1 MSSAWQS
8 AFINTNGIRLH
19 YTRTGGAKP
28 PVVLAHGVTDDGL
41 CWSPVA
47 AMLAPDYDVI
57 MIDARGHGLS
67 DAPPAGYSPIEQA
80 DDLAGLIVALDLKSP
95 IVLGHSMGAATT
107 LVLAARHPELL
118 RAIALEDPPPW
129 WDPAYDRPN
138 NPDWQTRMRA
148 WLVPLKQQSRQAIL
162 EAQRVAEPGW
172 SDAELEPWVDSKLH
186 FSLNF
191 FNDLSDLSLD
201 WTALLRQ
208 VICPVLLITGD
219 VDAGAL
225 VTPTAALAFKA
236 YLPQAQI
243 AHIAGAGHSIR
254 RDQFAPYLQ
263 VVRPFLAEVSARTT
277 DSAR

>member
-8 AFINTNGIRLH
+8 AFINTNGICLH
-19 YTRTGGAKP
+19 YTRTGGDKP

-41 CWSPVA
+41 CWTPVA
-47 AMLAPDYDVI
+47 EVLAPDYDVI
-57 MIDARGHGLS
+57 MVDARGHGLS
-67 DAPPAGYSPIEQA
+67 EAPSTGYTPIELA
-80 DDLAGLIVALDLKSP
+80 ADLAGVIEALDLKSP

-107 LVLAARHPELL
+107 LVLAARYPQLL

-138 NPDWQTRMRA
+138 NSAWQAMMRA

-162 EAQRVAEPGW
+162 EAQRAAEPGW

-191 FNDLSDLSLD
+191 FNDLSDPGLD
-201 WTALLRQ
+201 WSAIVRQVHCPALLIR
-208 VICPVLLITGD
+208 GD
-219 VDAGAL
+219 VAAGAL
-225 VTPTAALAFKA
+225 VSEQAALLFQQ
-236 YLPQAQI
+236 LMPQAQI
-243 AHIAGAGHSIR
+243 AHLAGAGHSIR

-263 VVRPFLAEVSARTT
+263 VVQPFLAEHAR
-277 DSAR
+277 

>member
-28 PVVLAHGVTDDGL
+28 PVVLAHGITDDGL

-47 AMLAPDYDVI
+47 EELQPDYDVI

-67 DAPPAGYSPIEQA
+67 DAPLQGYSPIEQA
-80 DDLAGLIVALDLKSP
+80 DDLAGLIEALDLLSP

-107 LVLAARHPELL
+107 LVLAARYSDRL

-129 WDPAYDRPN
+129 WDSAFERPN
-138 NPDWQTRMRA
+138 NAEWQARMRA
-148 WLVPLKQQSRQAIL
+148 WLVPLRQQPRQAIL
-162 EAQRVAEPGW
+162 DAQRVAEPGW
-172 SDAELEPWVDSKLH
+172 SDAELEPWVDSKLR

-191 FNDLSDLSLD
+191 FNDLSDPHLD
-201 WTALLRQ
+201 WPTLLRQ
-208 VICPVLLITGD
+208 VHCPVLLITGD
-219 VDAGAL
+219 VEAGAL
-225 VTPTAALAFKA
+225 VSEQAARLFQQ
-236 YLPQAQI
+236 YLPQASI

-254 RDQFAPYLQ
+254 RDQFDQYMRAVQ
-263 VVRPFLAEVSARTT
+263 PFLADHAR
-277 DSAR
+277 

>member
-1 MSSAWQS
+1 MSSLWQS
-8 AFINTNGIRLH
+8 AFVDTNGIRLH

-28 PVVLAHGVTDDGL
+28 PLVLAHGVTDDGL

-47 AMLAPDYDVI
+47 EVLAPDYDVI

-67 DAPPAGYSPIEQA
+67 DAPLQGYTPIEQA
-80 DDLAGLIVALDLKSP
+80 DDLAGLIRALDLKSP

-107 LVLAARHPELL
+107 LVLAARYPQLP

-129 WDPAYDRPN
+129 WDTDYERPN
-138 NPDWQTRMRA
+138 NPVWQARMRA
-148 WLVPLKQQSRQAIL
+148 WLIPLKQQSRQAIL

-191 FNDLSDLSLD
+191 FNDLSDPGLD

-208 VICPVLLITGD
+208 VICPGLLITGD

-225 VTPTAALAFKA
+225 VTPAAALALKA
-236 YLPQAQI
+236 YVPQVQI

-254 RDQFAPYLQ
+254 RDKFVLYMQAVQ
-263 VVRPFLAEVSARTT
+263 PFLADHAR
-277 DSAR
+277 

>member
-1 MSSAWQS
+1 MSSLWQS
-8 AFINTNGIRLH
+8 AFVDTNGIRLH

-28 PVVLAHGVTDDGL
+28 PLVLAHGVTDDGL

-47 AMLAPDYDVI
+47 EVLAPDYDVI

-67 DAPPAGYSPIEQA
+67 GAPLQGYTPIEQA
-80 DDLAGLIVALDLKSP
+80 DDLAGLIRALDLKSP

-107 LVLAARHPELL
+107 LVLAARYPQLP

-129 WDPAYDRPN
+129 WDPDYERPN
-138 NPDWQTRMRA
+138 NLEWQARMRA
-148 WLVPLKQQSRQAIL
+148 WLIPLKQQSRQAIL

-191 FNDLSDLSLD
+191 FNDLSDPGLD
-201 WTALLRQ
+201 WVVLLRQ

-225 VTPTAALAFKA
+225 VTPQAALALKA
-236 YLPQAQI
+236 YVPQVQV

-254 RDQFAPYLQ
+254 RDQFMLYMQAVQ
-263 VVRPFLAEVSARTT
+263 PFLADHAR
-277 DSAR
+277 